1 MSEHLERLHHRIS
14 LASALAV
21 AMCAAACLAVFWASA
36 SASGFKAERKTLEEV
51 SNAPFVETDT
61 DAGAMRIISGAPL
74 WVRALV
80 DGEGTVA
87 PVEASGVQGASFDA
101 DDLAELVDLRDEWG
115 SKPFAWGG
123 RTWIGLWQP
132 TGVQEGALIVP
143 ADGEGIERIDRE
155 RGTERRVY
163 TFLDVS
169 ARLSSIRSFGLGCVA
184 VCSATFLAA
193 LAVSWIAVGRAV
205 RPVAEAEARERE
217 FVCAASHDLVTP
229 LMAVTANCDVLE
241 AEVQDESSLA
251 PWIANI
257 RSATDEMA
265 LRIADMLAGM
275 RRG

>member
-1 MSEHLERLHHRIS
+1 MSEHLERLRHRIS

-21 AMCAAACLAVFWASA
+21 AMCVAACLAVLWVSV
-36 SASGFKAERKTLEEV
+36 SASGFETERKTLEEV
-51 SNAPFVETDT
+51 SNAPFVETDA
-61 DAGAMRIISGAPL
+61 DAEAIRIASGAPP
-74 WVRALV
+74 WMRILV

-87 PVEASGVQGASFDA
+87 AVEASGVQGAYFDA

-132 TGVQEGALIVP
+132 TGVQEGALVVP
-143 ADGEGIERIDRE
+143 ADGESIERVDRE
-155 RGTERRVY
+155 GEAEGCEY

-184 VCSATFLAA
+184 VCGATFLAA
-193 LAVSWIAVGRAV
+193 LAVSWIAVGRAL

-217 FVCAASHDLVTP
+217 FICAASHDLVTP

-241 AEVQDESSLA
+241 AEAQDESSLA